1 MELTCVSNGL
11 PLRRISD
18 KLHMLVIGRE
28 RERKIYMQNDI
39 PTYLYHVQYLTL

>member
-1 MELTCVSNGL
+1 MGYHYVGYLINFICLLLG
-11 PLRRISD
+11 
-18 KLHMLVIGRE
+18 E